1 LVSGFGSAESAAW
14 PCTPKRRQLKFR
26 SLRRRRAP
34 DPDRFGCR
42 QTGVD
47 QGERCFQLLRVQ
59 RIAPRTPA
67 VRDSRGATVAGALG
81 NKSSFKVGDRAEHME
96 NELTGGGRRINVFF
110 DRNPSDATGLS

>member
-1 LVSGFGSAESAAW
+1 LVSGFGTAESAAW

-81 NKSSFKVGDRAEHME
+81 NKSSFKVGDRAERME
-96 NELTGGGRRINVFF
+96 KSSRVADDVSMFSSIETHPMPR
-110 DRNPSDATGLS
+110 ALS